1 MLINSQCA
9 IQRAMDTI
17 SEIKQKID
25 IVDLV
30 GSYVSLKKAGRNY
43 KGLCP
48 FHSENTPSFMVSPEL
63 QIFKCFGCGEAGD
76 IFKFVQKIEGVEF
89 STALEQLAQKAGVK
103 LEKRDYDPESS
114 KRKQLYHINSLTAR
128 YYHYILTKH
137 PQGKKGLEY
146 LTQKRKLKPETI
158 EFFQLGYAPDTWDSL
173 LKFLKKQNIH
183 ENEMLDAGVITERSS
198 GGGYIDKFRGRII
211 FPFKGI
217 DGKIVGFNG
226 RTIFDREPKYLNTTE
241 TAIFHK
247 GSFLFNL
254 ANAKVDIKKEGAVI
268 VEGQM
273 DVITAYQAG
282 IKNVIASSG
291 TALAES
297 QFKLLQ
303 RYTNDLT
310 FCLDSDTAGV
320 NAVYRAVEI
329 AEKLGFNIKVA
340 IIPPAYKDLDEI
352 IKDSPSKA
360 KKVIKDAVD
369 VYDFYISSTLK
380 ANSKESALGKKLILE
395 TLVPIFSKI
404 RNPVIIDHYSKI
416 LAAELNLSE
425 DTINTMFKA
434 GSANSYAE
442 SIPDENDK
450 TPLLSRDNPEGYF
463 LALLFK
469 SDIDTMRKYA
479 YKMDVEDFTNP
490 IVVNIF
496 QLLASY
502 LKENR
507 KSFNIKQIIKRAEEG
522 YGDNISELYLWDF
535 DGIIDFESPQILER
549 EIESVFKRIKR
560 DSAKRSVKV
569 LTEQIKVAELEKNW
583 DLVLKLTKKV
593 EKLKK
598 LFL

>member
-1 MLINSQCA
+1 
-9 IQRAMDTI
+9 MDTI

>member
-1 MLINSQCA
+1 
-9 IQRAMDTI
+9 MDTI

-442 SIPDENDK
+442 SIPDEDDK

-507 KSFNIKQIIKRAEEG
+507 KSFNIKQIIKRAEKG
-522 YGDNISELYLWDF
+522 YGGNISELYLWDF

>member
-1 MLINSQCA
+1 
-9 IQRAMDTI
+9 MDTI

-25 IVDLV
+25 IVDLI
-30 GSYVSLKKAGRNY
+30 GSYVSIKKAGRNY

-76 IFKFVQKIEGVEF
+76 IFKFVEKIEGVEF
-89 STALEQLAQKAGVK
+89 SSALEQLAQKAGVK

-114 KRKQLYHINSLTAR
+114 KRKKLYHINNLGAK
-128 YYHYILTKH
+128 YYHYVLTKH

-217 DGKIVGFNG
+217 DGKIIGFNG
-226 RTIFDREPKYLNTTE
+226 RTVFDREPKYLNTAE
-241 TAIFHK
+241 TSVFHK

-273 DVITAYQAG
+273 DVITAHQAG

-291 TALAES
+291 TALADS
-297 QFKLLQ
+297 QLKILQ

-310 FCLDSDTAGV
+310 FCLDSDSAGV

-329 AEKLGFNIKVA
+329 AERLGFNIRVA
-340 IIPPAYKDLDEI
+340 VIPSNYKDLDEVVN
-352 IKDSPSKA
+352 DSPSKA

-404 RNPVIIDHYSKI
+404 RNPVIVDHYSKV

-425 DTINTMFKA
+425 DTVNTMFRA
-434 GSANSYAE
+434 GSAESYSQSLPE
-442 SIPDENDK
+442 EDELA
-450 TPLLSRDNPEGYF
+450 PLLSRDNPEGYF

-469 SDIDTMRKYA
+469 TDIDTMRKYA

-496 QLLASY
+496 QLLVSY
-502 LKENR
+502 LKEDK

-535 DGIIDFESPQILER
+535 DGIIDIESPQILER

-560 DSAKRSVKV
+560 DSAKRSLKA
-569 LTEQIKVAELEKNW
+569 LSEQIKVAELEKDSN
-583 DLVLKLTKKV
+583 LVLKLTKKV